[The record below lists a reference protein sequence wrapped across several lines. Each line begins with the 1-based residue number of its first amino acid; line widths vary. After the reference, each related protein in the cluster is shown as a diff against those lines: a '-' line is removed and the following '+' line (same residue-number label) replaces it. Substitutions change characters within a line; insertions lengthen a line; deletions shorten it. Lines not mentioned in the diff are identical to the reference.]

1 MAVKIIDL
9 KCSNC
14 GSPLSPSQSTCE
26 YCGGPVVVTSFNSVY
41 AQELPTLNKLTR
53 ALDKDLRE
61 GNSPELSGNI
71 KFTLGGCYLKLK
83 LYDKALQ
90 RFEEAIEENF
100 DNPEAPFYAAVS
112 LLKGKKAFLTPMA
125 NIKKAIEYVDAA
137 LMVEDRGVF
146 HYFLAYIKFDFYAR
160 KYLRISPDWRE
171 ELQSALAT
179 NLSPTD
185 CDMLFDILAVPRPPE
200 LNLFDGSTV

>member
-1 MAVKIIDL
+1 MAVKMVDL
-9 KCSNC
+9 KCSGC
-14 GSPLSPSQSTCE
+14 GYALTPSNVECPR
-26 YCGGPVVVTSFNSVY
+26 CGNAITVTSFNSVY
-41 AQELPTLNKLTR
+41 TQDLPTLNKLSR
-53 ALDKDLRE
+53 VLDKDLRE
-61 GNSPELSGNI
+61 GTSPELNSNI

-100 DNPEAPFYAAVS
+100 DNPEASFYAAVS

-125 NIKKAIEYVDAA
+125 NIKKAIEYVNAA

-171 ELQSALAT
+171 ELMLAQSTT

-185 CDMLFDILAVPRPPE
+185 CTMLFDILGVEMPPE
-200 LNLFDGSTV
+200 LMIF

>member
-1 MAVKIIDL
+1 MAVQIIDM

-14 GSPLSPSQSTCE
+14 DADLSTSMLKCP
-26 YCGGPVVVTSFNSVY
+26 YCKKPVVITSFNSVY
-41 AQELPTLNKLTR
+41 AQDLPTLNQVSR
-53 ALDKDLRE
+53 DLDKDLRE
-61 GNSPELSGNI
+61 GNTPELSGNI

-100 DNPEAPFYAAVS
+100 DNPEASFYAAVS

-125 NIKKAIEYVDAA
+125 NIKKAIEYVNAA

-171 ELQSALAT
+171 ELMLAQSTT

-185 CDMLFDILAVPRPPE
+185 CTMLFDILGVDMPPD
-200 LNLFDGSTV
+200 LRIF

>member
-1 MAVKIIDL
+1 MAVQIIDM

-14 GSPLSPSQSTCE
+14 DADLSASMLKCP
-26 YCGGPVVVTSFNSVY
+26 YCKKPVVITSFNSVY
-41 AQELPTLNKLTR
+41 AQDLPTLNQVSR
-53 ALDKDLRE
+53 DLDKDLRE
-61 GNSPELSGNI
+61 GNTPELSGNI

-100 DNPEAPFYAAVS
+100 DNPEASFYAAVS

-125 NIKKAIEYVDAA
+125 DIKKAIEYVNAA

-171 ELQSALAT
+171 ELMLAQSTT

-185 CDMLFDILAVPRPPE
+185 CNMLFDILGVDMPPD
-200 LNLFDGSTV
+200 LRIF

>member
-1 MAVKIIDL
+1 MAVKVINL
-9 KCSNC
+9 KCSAC
-14 GSPLSPSQSTCE
+14 GAALTPSQMQCE
-26 YCGGPVVVTSFNSVY
+26 YCDRPVVVTSFNSVY
-41 AQELPTLNKLTR
+41 AQDLPTLNRLSR

-61 GNSPELSGNI
+61 GVSPELGADM
-71 KFTLGGCYLKLK
+71 KFTIGGCYLKLK

-100 DNPEAPFYAAVS
+100 DNPEASFYAAVS

-125 NIKKAIEYVDAA
+125 NIKKAIEYVNAA

-146 HYFLAYIKFDFYAR
+146 HYFLSYIKFDFYAR
-160 KYLRISPDWRE
+160 KYLRISPDWQE
-171 ELQSALAT
+171 ELILAQAN

-185 CDMLFDILAVPRPPE
+185 CEMLFDILGVERPLE
-200 LNLFDGSTV
+200 LDVF

>member
-1 MAVKIIDL
+1 MAVQIVDM

-14 GSPLSPSQSTCE
+14 DADLSTSMLKCP
-26 YCGGPVVVTSFNSVY
+26 YCKKPVVITSFNSVY
-41 AQELPTLNKLTR
+41 AQDLPTLNQVSR
-53 ALDKDLRE
+53 DLDKDLRE
-61 GNSPELSGNI
+61 GNTPELSGNI

-100 DNPEAPFYAAVS
+100 DNPEASFYAAVS

-125 NIKKAIEYVDAA
+125 NIKKAIEYVTAA

-171 ELQSALAT
+171 ELMLARSTT

-185 CDMLFDILAVPRPPE
+185 CTMLFDILGVEMPPE
-200 LNLFDGSTV
+200 IRVF